1 MAKTDKKNEV
11 SKIKVQPIEQF
22 EKVEQ
27 APYQILKEKPIEH
40 IPNAH
45 LAHQQ
50 LVEVDLHPTLS
61 EEELVVIP
69 IFVAPDTDT
78 QSKSIFEELEE
89 SLPANVESS
98 EEFNKANEIKK
109 SPMTELIDFIN
120 ANAKDFLIE
129 RNLLVSLYEKAAEL
143 KAKEKQLL
151 TEWISKSYLLGYS
164 DCETEKEQEI
174 PNFYEEK
181 FEQQ

>member
-11 SKIKVQPIEQF
+11 AKIQVEKVKQ
-22 EKVEQ
+22 VEQ
-27 APYQILKEKPIEH
+27 APYQILKEQPVEH

-61 EEELVVIP
+61 QEELVVIP
-69 IFVAPDTDT
+69 IFVAADTDI
-78 QSKSIFEELEE
+78 QSKSIFEEVEK
-89 SLPANVESS
+89 SFPANVEGS
-98 EEFNKANEIKK
+98 EEFNEANKIKK

-129 RNLLVSLYEKAAEL
+129 RNLLISLYEKANEL

-164 DCETEKEQEI
+164 DCETEKEQEV
-174 PNFYEEK
+174 PNFYEEN